1 MKVSHEVPVA
11 LIKSSPQFNHYDY
24 CLPHLLDQNEDY
36 LNYFKWAKEND
47 RYIIMDNSLHEL
59 GHAYDTDRLLHWVE
73 YFEPNEFIVP
83 DVWQDMEASLE
94 NAAEW
99 AQIKLPYYTTKV
111 AVVQAKSIEEA
122 SECYTK
128 YKMLGYRK
136 IAFSY
141 GANYYQDHFPHPINA
156 VAASMGRVAVISKL
170 FKDRVID
177 VNDRVHLLGCAA
189 PQEFNFYHYMPFV
202 ETIDTS
208 NPIMAGIEGLEYNK
222 NGILS
227 KPKIKIDETMG
238 MTWDDLAPHLSLI
251 YHNVYMFKKINN
263 IKQ

>member
-1 MKVSHEVPVA
+1 
-11 LIKSSPQFNHYDY
+11 
-24 CLPHLLDQNEDY
+24 
-36 LNYFKWAKEND
+36 
-47 RYIIMDNSLHEL
+47 
-59 GHAYDTDRLLHWVE
+59 
-73 YFEPNEFIVP
+73 
-83 DVWQDMEASLE
+83 
-94 NAAEW
+94 
-99 AQIKLPYYTTKV
+99 
-111 AVVQAKSIEEA
+111 
-122 SECYTK
+122 
-128 YKMLGYRK
+128 MLGYRK

-141 GANYYQDHFPHPINA
+141 GANYYQDHFPHPITA